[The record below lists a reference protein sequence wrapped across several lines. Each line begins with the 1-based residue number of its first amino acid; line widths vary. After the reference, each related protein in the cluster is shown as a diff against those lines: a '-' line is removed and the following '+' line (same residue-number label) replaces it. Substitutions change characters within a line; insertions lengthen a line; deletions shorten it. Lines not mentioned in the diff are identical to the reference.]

1 MVKVK
6 IACKDVSKIP
16 KKRLFEMKDDIYLIQ
31 FKVREVVVRK
41 SQREVMMERVIT
53 LKMLMIMGWR
63 N

>member
-41 SQREVMMERVIT
+41 SQREVMMERVMT

>member
-31 FKVREVVVRK
+31 FKVWEVVVRK